1 MRLTALGFTAM
12 IAAAGCPL
20 PAQAEEKLFAE
31 ATESDQ
37 RLKELHH
44 EAGDLCLRN
53 PSRDVEV
60 VVACKAMIIYGL
72 ALNER
77 LARTDQP
84 VSIATSDSH
93 LTASSLRMYPD
104 QKQLVLTNVT
114 GTVRFGRTEP

>member
-31 ATESDQ
+31 ATESDE

-60 VVACKAMIIYGL
+60 EVACKAMIIYGL

-77 LARTDQP
+77 GWCHGRQDEANAQKDWHICE
-84 VSIATSDSH
+84 SGSDRFSLDH
-93 LTASSLRMYPD
+93 LTD
-104 QKQLVLTNVT
+104 
-114 GTVRFGRTEP
+114 F

>member
-37 RLKELHH
+37 RLKKLHH

-77 LARTDQP
+77 GWCHGRQDEANAQKDWHICE
-84 VSIATSDSH
+84 SGSDRFSLDH
-93 LTASSLRMYPD
+93 LTD
-104 QKQLVLTNVT
+104 
-114 GTVRFGRTEP
+114 F